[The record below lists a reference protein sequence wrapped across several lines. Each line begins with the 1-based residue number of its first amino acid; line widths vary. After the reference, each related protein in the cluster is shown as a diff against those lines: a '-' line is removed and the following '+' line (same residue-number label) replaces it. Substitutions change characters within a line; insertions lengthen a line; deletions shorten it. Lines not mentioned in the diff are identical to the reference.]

1 VTLRARVL
9 SLAVGAATVV
19 LVLFAVPLWLLEQ
32 RAASSDLEDAATV
45 AARGVADYV
54 SAGGSGSSLRAYV
67 ERVDG
72 REDVVQV
79 AVVDSAGTTYGPDL
93 PGASANAKQ
102 PLPGGRESDGDRD
115 QDGFLPTS
123 GVDVDR
129 VAGGRLVRIGVTTD
143 DGPAVVLAYA
153 ADDEV
158 TAVVTRRL
166 LPLGA
171 AALLVLLLVGAAAEF
186 VSRRLVRDLDRTA
199 DLADTI
205 AEGDAITRIPETGPP
220 EVRRLAGAL
229 NELAG
234 RIDELLA
241 AERETVADMSHRLR
255 TPLMA
260 LRLDVEA
267 LPPGEVAVELEQHVT
282 TLERTLTAVI
292 DQARRSQREG
302 MRAGCLPSPV
312 VTAAVEFWR
321 PLVEDQGRSMAVDVV
336 QDLPQV
342 HCAGDD
348 LRAAVDA
355 LVENCIAHTPDGT
368 PVEVRALLGGT
379 GAARR
384 VVVEVRDRGPGLPAG
399 ALRRGRSDR
408 GSSGLGLDIARGCA
422 RSSGGDLVVE
432 REQVGEDTWT
442 VVRLELGLAGQ
453 AAHRRI

>member
-9 SLAVGAATVV
+9 GLAVGAATIV
-19 LVLFAVPLWLLEQ
+19 LLLFAVPLWLLEQ
-32 RAASSDLEDAATV
+32 RTVTSDLEDAATV

-54 SAGGSGSSLRAYV
+54 SAGGTGTSLRRYV

-72 REDVVQV
+72 RADAVRV
-79 AVVDSAGTTYGPDL
+79 AVVRSDGTTFGPDL
-93 PGASANAKQ
+93 PGASANAYQ
-102 PLPGGRESDGDRD
+102 PLPGEAEPDDDRD
-115 QDGFLPTS
+115 EDGFLPTS

-129 VAGGRLVRIGVTTD
+129 VSGGRLVRIGVTTD
-143 DGPAVVLAYA
+143 DGPYVVLAYA

-158 TAVVTRRL
+158 ASVVTRRL

-171 AALLVLLLVGAAAEF
+171 AALLVLVLVAAAAEF

-205 AEGDAITRIPETGPP
+205 AAGDAIARIPETGPP
-220 EVRRLAGAL
+220 EVRRVAGAL

-267 LPPGEVAVELEQHVT
+267 LPPGDVAAELEQHVT

-302 MRAGCLPSPV
+302 TRPGCLPSPV
-312 VTAAVEFWR
+312 VADAVEFWR
-321 PLVEDQGRSMAVDVV
+321 PLVEDQGRAMTVDVAP
-336 QDLPQV
+336 DLPEV
-342 HCAGDD
+342 RCAHDD
-348 LRAAVDA
+348 LRAALDP
-355 LVENCIAHTPDGT
+355 LVENCVAHTPDGT
-368 PVEVRALLGGT
+368 PVQVRARVAGT
-379 GAARR
+379 GPARR

-408 GSSGLGLDIARGCA
+408 GSTGLGLDIARSCA
-422 RSSGGDLVVE
+422 RSSGGDLAVD
-432 REQVGEDTWT
+432 READGDDTWT

-453 AAHRRI
+453 AAHSRI

>member
-1 VTLRARVL
+1 VL

-19 LVLFAVPLWLLEQ
+19 LLLFAVPLWLLEQ
-32 RAASSDLEDAATV
+32 RTAASDLADAATV

-54 SAGGSGSSLRAYV
+54 SAGGAGDSLKAYV

-79 AVVDSAGTTYGPDL
+79 SVVSSDGTTYGPDL
-93 PGASANAKQ
+93 PGAKANASQ
-102 PLPGGRESDGDRD
+102 PLPGGGEPDGDRD
-115 QDGFLPTS
+115 KDGFLPTS

-129 VAGGRLVRIGVTTD
+129 VSGGRLVRIGVTSD
-143 DGPAVVLAYA
+143 DGPYVVLAYA
-153 ADDEV
+153 ADDDVAAEM
-158 TAVVTRRL
+158 TRRL

-171 AALLVLLLVGAAAEF
+171 AALLVLVLVAAAAEF

-199 DLADTI
+199 DLAVTI
-205 AEGDAITRIPETGPP
+205 AAGDAVARVPETGPP
-220 EVRRLAGAL
+220 EVRRVASAL

-267 LPPGEVAVELEQHVT
+267 LPLGEVAVELEQHVT

-302 MRAGCLPSPV
+302 MRAGCMPSPV
-312 VTAAVEFWR
+312 VAAAVEFWR

-336 QDLPQV
+336 HDLPEV
-342 HCAGDD
+342 HCARDD
-348 LRAAVDA
+348 LRAALDA
-355 LVENCIAHTPDGT
+355 LVENCVAHTPDGT
-368 PVEVRALLGGT
+368 PVEVRARLGGT
-379 GAARR
+379 GPARR

-422 RSSGGDLVVE
+422 RSSGGDLVVD
-432 REQVGEDTWT
+432 REQVGDDTWT
-442 VVRLELGLAGQ
+442 VVRLELGLSGQ
-453 AAHRRI
+453 AAHSGI